1 MSILDT
7 TNQLHK
13 SSSIVGKVVC
23 EIIMTHSCTYVW
35 RDPRFCQWTVSGKSK
50 IKDSSMNY
58 FIKAPFNQ
66 RNISSFVLT
75 EKDNN
80 MRIFLQDSL

>member
-1 MSILDT
+1 MLDT

-23 EIIMTHSCTYVW
+23 GIIMTHSCTYVW
-35 RDPRFCQWTVSGKSK
+35 RDPRFCQWNVSGISK

-58 FIKAPFNQ
+58 FIKVSFNQ
-66 RNISSFVLT
+66 RNILSFVLT

-80 MRIFLQDSL
+80 M